1 MLCPSSPTGYG
12 QYDRHSISFFCPKQG
27 QGVKPA
33 ASPLHPNTGQ
43 NKVNTLYFTRVH
55 NYSQTVVSLMALR
68 PGRIG
73 IWKCWF
79 LWREEN
85 RSTRRKTF
93 GGQGSGATL
102 QNLDYGTPSATK
114 YLWPK
119 LWNTVIPEQ
128 NAITLPA
135 RANNNL
141 NSLSTA
147 LSALRPC
154 N

>member
-1 MLCPSSPTGYG
+1 
-12 QYDRHSISFFCPKQG
+12 
-27 QGVKPA
+27 
-33 ASPLHPNTGQ
+33 
-43 NKVNTLYFTRVH
+43 
-55 NYSQTVVSLMALR
+55 MALR

-85 RSTRRKTF
+85 RSTRRKTL
-93 GGQGSGATL
+93 GGHGSGATL
-102 QNLDYGTPSATK
+102 QNLGKGTPSAMK

-119 LWNTVIPEQ
+119 LWNTVITEQ

-147 LSALRPC
+147 LSALSPC